1 MSEMPET
8 TPPTKVLV
16 VASNPAV
23 SDQTGWP
30 IGFWWAEL
38 THPFWELTQA
48 GFEVTISSPDGGPL
62 EADGLSDPRHE
73 SGYSA
78 ADVLSLGFLS
88 SPEHRALLEDT
99 PAIAD
104 LDLDEYAAVLL
115 IGGQGPMYT
124 FRGNPAVLDLVR
136 TFFESGRPTAL
147 VCHAT
152 CVLLDATGSD
162 GELIVS
168 GRTWTGFADA
178 EEDYADAYVGQR
190 IQPFWIEEEARKLAS
205 TNFITHS
212 PFTPFAVRDGNLI
225 TGQQQF
231 SGAETVRLLISALGR
246 AA

>member
-1 MSEMPET
+1 MSETMSPV
-8 TPPTKVLV
+8 KVLV

-38 THPFWELTQA
+38 THPFWKLTQA
-48 GFEVTISSPDGGPL
+48 GFEVTIASPDGGAL
-62 EADGLSDPRHE
+62 EADGISDPRHE

-78 ADVLSLGFLS
+78 SDLLSLGFIT

-124 FRGNPAVLDLVR
+124 FRNNPAVLDLVR

-152 CVLLDATGSD
+152 CVLLDATGSE
-162 GELIVS
+162 GELVVS
-168 GRTWTGFADA
+168 GRTWTGFADV

-190 IQPFWIEEEARKLAS
+190 IQPFRIEEEARKLAD

-212 PFTPFAVRDGNLI
+212 PFAPFAVRDGNLI

-231 SGAETVRLLISALGR
+231 SGAETAQLLISALGR
-246 AA
+246 VA